1 MKRRCDI
8 IRKSGAFFRERKG
21 VCGKMKSKDPAL
33 KKRIF
38 DIIQIGNK
46 DDLPS
51 RSFDYFIVS
60 AIIINILI
68 AFLDTFDELSVFYS
82 LFGIIEAVTIIIF
95 IIEYLLRIWT
105 SDCLYPDCGRGKAVL
120 KFLFS
125 FDGIVDLLTILP
137 FFFLDGFIVF
147 RMLRVV
153 RIFRLF
159 RVNAQYDSF
168 NIITNVL
175 YEKRNQIASSVFI
188 IITLMLASSIGMYGA
203 EHEAQPEVYKNAFSG
218 IWWSVSALL
227 TVGYGDI
234 YPVTVAGK
242 IMGILTAFLGVGV
255 VAIPTGIIS
264 AGFVEQY
271 SKKKN
276 ADVFFN
282 DVQELGEI
290 LVTRESGLADKT
302 VCDVESE
309 HDAKVYMI
317 IREGLTVIA
326 SGDVGLREGD
336 ILVVRMNKLIKK

>member
-1 MKRRCDI
+1 MEKRN
-8 IRKSGAFFRERKG
+8 S
-21 VCGKMKSKDPAL
+21 DPAL

-46 DDLPS
+46 GDVPS
-51 RSFDYFIVS
+51 RAFDLFIV
-60 AIIINILI
+60 AVIIVNILI
-68 AFLDTFDELSVFYS
+68 AFLDTFDELAPFYTA
-82 LFGIIEAVTIIIF
+82 FGIIEAITIGIF
-95 IIEYLLRIWT
+95 IIEYILRIWT
-105 SDCLYPDCGRGKAVL
+105 SDCLYPDSGGGKAVL
-120 KFLFS
+120 RFLFS

-175 YEKRNQIASSVFI
+175 LEKRNQIASSVFI
-188 IITLMLASSIGMYGA
+188 IFTLMLASSIGMYGA
-203 EHEAQPEVYKNAFSG
+203 EHEVQPDVYQNAFSG

-271 SKKKN
+271 TKKKN
-276 ADVFFN
+276 ADITFN
-282 DVQELGEI
+282 DVKELGEI
-290 LVTRESGLADKT
+290 MVTPGSGLEGMTIQEIEA
-302 VCDVESE
+302 E
-309 HDAKVYMI
+309 HETRVYMLL
-317 IREGLTVIA
+317 RDELTIVA
-326 SGDVGLREGD
+326 TGDVILKTGD
-336 ILVVRMNKLIKK
+336 ILIVRTNKLVKK

>member
-1 MKRRCDI
+1 M
-8 IRKSGAFFRERKG
+8 
-21 VCGKMKSKDPAL
+21 

-159 RVNAQYDSF
+159 RVNAQYYSF

-203 EHEAQPEVYKNAFSG
+203 EH
-218 IWWSVSALL
+218 
-227 TVGYGDI
+227 
-234 YPVTVAGK
+234 
-242 IMGILTAFLGVGV
+242 
-255 VAIPTGIIS
+255 
-264 AGFVEQY
+264 
-271 SKKKN
+271 
-276 ADVFFN
+276 
-282 DVQELGEI
+282 
-290 LVTRESGLADKT
+290 
-302 VCDVESE
+302 
-309 HDAKVYMI
+309 
-317 IREGLTVIA
+317 
-326 SGDVGLREGD
+326 
-336 ILVVRMNKLIKK
+336 

>member
-1 MKRRCDI
+1 
-8 IRKSGAFFRERKG
+8 
-21 VCGKMKSKDPAL
+21 MKSKSNDPTL

-68 AFLDTFDELSVFYS
+68 AFLDTFDELSTLYS
-82 LFGIIEAVTIIIF
+82 LFGIIEAATIIIF
-95 IIEYLLRIWT
+95 IIEYLFRIWT
-105 SDCLYPDCGRGKAVL
+105 SDCLYPVAGKGKAVV

-188 IITLMLASSIGMYGA
+188 IITLMLASSIGIYGA
-203 EHEAQPEVYKNAFSG
+203 EHEAQPDVYKNAFSG

-276 ADVFFN
+276 ADVVFD
-282 DVQELGEI
+282 DVKELGEI
-290 LVTRESGLADKT
+290 LVTQKSGLADKT
-302 VCDVESE
+302 VSDVESD

-317 IREGLTVIA
+317 IRDELTVIA
-326 SGDVGLREGD
+326 SGDVVLREGD